1 MHKFDHEPDEDDLL
15 PTGLDYDWTQLSVPR
30 SKKLMD
36 NAETFFHQLFVKQNR
51 LLDIPT
57 MVMDGKRVPFDISV
71 ANSEQ
76 KPIIL
81 SVFKTLK
88 QWINWK
94 KGKEHYFKPLRSTIC
109 GKGGCGKS
117 FVLQCIVSHCRR
129 MFNDNSVIHTIAPT
143 GIAAFNVGV
152 ATLYRF
158 GGIIPN
164 HEQDEISKATK
175 LHLTEN
181 LKCSLALLID

>member
-1 MHKFDHEPDEDDLL
+1 MFAKTKGIPKSSKCPVQLLMYYEQSLRKQEMKNQNVFDYEATSKSDYSPEYGENLDIENFEDEEMLIAMSGMHKFDHEPDEDDLL
-15 PTGLDYDWTQLSVPR
+15 PTGLDYDWTQLTVPR

-36 NAETFFHQLFVKQNR
+36 NAETFFQQLFLKQNR

-94 KGKEHYFKPLRSTIC
+94 QGKEQYFKDT
-109 GKGGCGKS
+109 
-117 FVLQCIVSHCRR
+117 
-129 MFNDNSVIHTIAPT
+129 
-143 GIAAFNVGV
+143 
-152 ATLYRF
+152 
-158 GGIIPN
+158 
-164 HEQDEISKATK
+164 
-175 LHLTEN
+175 
-181 LKCSLALLID
+181 